1 MPEPKYKIGQYV
13 YIAQEVKAYDENG
26 LEYET
31 YGSRKPSPFMIIG
44 ILQEECY
51 AGTQIHYQFRAF
63 GPRSTDIWRMT
74 EIELTNI
81 PPIEKAKR

>member
-13 YIAQEVKAYDENG
+13 YIAQEVKAYNENG
-26 LEYET
+26 LNYES
-31 YGSRKPSPFMIIG
+31 YGERKPLPFMITS
-44 ILQEECY
+44 ILQETCY

-63 GPRSTDIWRMT
+63 GQQTSIWRML
-74 EIELTNI
+74 EIELTDV